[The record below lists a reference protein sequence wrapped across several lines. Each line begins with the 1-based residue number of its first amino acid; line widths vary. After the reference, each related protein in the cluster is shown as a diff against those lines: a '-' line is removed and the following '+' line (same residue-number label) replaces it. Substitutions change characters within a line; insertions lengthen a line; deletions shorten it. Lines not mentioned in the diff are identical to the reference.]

1 MVGLVI
7 ILGLICI
14 ILLIFSVIQFKTR
27 LKHQRVLVQM
37 MYRAQRALDVM
48 RRLDLRG
55 AFQAHDQVGEAF
67 MMMTVTIEQLRN
79 YFASK
84 LNEEKTE

>member
-1 MVGLVI
+1 
-7 ILGLICI
+7 
-14 ILLIFSVIQFKTR
+14 
-27 LKHQRVLVQM
+27 

-84 LNEEKTE
+84 LNEEETK